1 LVNYIIINIQNVY
14 SLGGQDESNDPTD
27 DLGDPR
33 SEVLL
38 LDGEDWRE
46 VGKLQI
52 VRAEHAA
59 TMIDTASFMEFCN

>member
-1 LVNYIIINIQNVY
+1 M
-14 SLGGQDESNDPTD
+14 DEEFV
-27 DLGDPR
+27 PR
-33 SEVLL
+33 SEVYV

-46 VGKLQI
+46 VGELHK